1 MKNTVGVRWGNL
13 RVGILL
19 TIVIILLFWAS
30 LMGGGTSIFQ
40 TKAKFVCYFGNI
52 EGLLTGSPVWLAGVE
67 VGNVRSI
74 EFVNLDS
81 LRQIKVVCN
90 VRKAVWDMITEGS
103 KVQLGTI
110 GLIGDKYVEIIP
122 GPVGG
127 KPIKEWEVVPT
138 HHPGSVTSLFEA
150 SEKAVNKAGNLVANL
165 DTVLYRMKEGK
176 GTLGQLSTNDELYVK
191 LTALSANLGLLVK
204 DLQGNQ
210 ERLVGSIERM
220 SKSIA
225 DLTEQ
230 VNENRG
236 TLGKIITD
244 PELYDNL
251 AASTA
256 KLDSIML
263 KINNSEGSM
272 GMLVND
278 TALYVEL
285 TDLMVRVNNLVT
297 DIQKNPKKYFK
308 FSVF

>member
-1 MKNTVGVRWGNL
+1 MKDSIGVRWGNL

-30 LMGGGTSIFQ
+30 LMGGGTSIFH
-40 TKAKFVCYFGNI
+40 TKAKFVCYFKNI
-52 EGLLTGSPVWLAGVE
+52 NGLLTGSPVWLAGVE
-67 VGNVRSI
+67 IGNVKSI
-74 EFVNLDS
+74 DFVSLDS

-90 VRKAVWDMITEGS
+90 VRKAVWHMLS
-103 KVQLGTI
+103 KGTMVQLGTI
-110 GLIGDKYVEIIP
+110 GFIGDRYVEILP

-127 KPIKEWEVVPT
+127 TLIEEGDVVPT
-138 HHPGSVTSLFEA
+138 HHPGDA
-150 SEKAVNKAGNLVANL
+150 SSMFAAGEKALNKAGNLVANL
-165 DTVLYRMKEGK
+165 DTVLYRMKEGE
-176 GTLGQLSTNDELYVK
+176 GTLGQLATNDELYVK
-191 LTALSANLGLLVK
+191 LTTLSANLSLLVK

-220 SKSIA
+220 SHSIA
-225 DLTEQ
+225 DLTDQ

-244 PELYDNL
+244 PQLYDNL

-256 KLDSIML
+256 KLDSIMY
-263 KINNSEGSM
+263 KINMAEGSM

-278 TALYVEL
+278 TALYVEV
-285 TDLMVRVNNLVT
+285 TELMARVNNLIS
-297 DIQKNPKKYFK
+297 DIQDNPRKYFK